1 MQRRRRADPPYVHRG
16 GHRVDCIRAKAPFG
30 TEYASVWRTEAIG
43 RKEPSMILIG
53 CDFHP
58 SWQQV
63 CWLNMAS
70 GETNNQKLVHSSGDA
85 EKFYRQLPA
94 PVRVGIEATGN
105 CQWVLE
111 LLGKLGHEVWVRDA
125 EKIRACD
132 PRQQKHDPRDA
143 RLLLQLL
150 VENRFPRIWT
160 PSSEEKDLRQL
171 LLHRYKLVRMRVQVK
186 NELQHLAMNKG
197 ITKGRRLWSAAGEK
211 VLCELP
217 LAPWASRRR
226 EDLLRLRSILNEQI
240 AGLDEAVEKV
250 AEQND
255 RARLLMTQPG
265 VGPITSMGL
274 CADDGRRLAL
284 SPGQAGGRFVGVC

>member
-1 MQRRRRADPPYVHRG
+1 
-16 GHRVDCIRAKAPFG
+16 
-30 TEYASVWRTEAIG
+30 
-43 RKEPSMILIG
+43 
-53 CDFHP
+53 
-58 SWQQV
+58 
-63 CWLNMAS
+63 
-70 GETNNQKLVHSSGDA
+70 
-85 EKFYRQLPA
+85 
-94 PVRVGIEATGN
+94 
-105 CQWVLE
+105 
-111 LLGKLGHEVWVRDA
+111 
-125 EKIRACD
+125 
-132 PRQQKHDPRDA
+132 
-143 RLLLQLL
+143 LL

-226 EDLLRLRSILNEQI
+226 EDLLRLRSMLNEQI
-240 AGLDEAVEKV
+240 AGLDQAVEKV

-265 VGPITSMGL
+265 VGPITSMAFVLTMGDVSRFPRGKQVASYLGL
-274 CADDGRRLAL
+274 IPREYSSGGHQRLGSISKQGNRFMRMLLVEAA
-284 SPGQAGGRFVGVC
+284 QCVVRYDAGFRNEYLHRCHTKPRGVAKVAAARKLAVRLYWMLRTNTAYPEIARVGSSSRVPLGGAS